1 MKHIFFFMHQLFQ
14 EWKMKIQ
21 LQHLL
26 FITKGMS
33 NYLIQSVS
41 GGSSI
46 FKSLGILPNFAGLL
60 LTNKVFVSWKTQTTH
75 FIKRKQFKYLIWIR
89 KYERL

>member
-1 MKHIFFFMHQLFQ
+1 MKHIFSFMHQLFQ
-14 EWKMKIQ
+14 EWKKKIQ

-41 GGSSI
+41 EGSSI
-46 FKSLGILPNFAGLL
+46 FKSLGILPNFAGL
-60 LTNKVFVSWKTQTTH
+60 
-75 FIKRKQFKYLIWIR
+75 
-89 KYERL
+89 